1 MVSIYNT
8 LVCPSV
14 RRKVLLREEDYM
26 RWRIKT
32 FDKLII
38 RSFIPPFVVTFFIAH
53 FVLVMQFL
61 WKYIDDIVGKGA
73 TFFMILELI
82 GYLSI
87 SLIIMALP
95 IAVLISSVMVMGNL
109 AERYELASMKSAGV
123 RLLRIMQPLI
133 FLTLGISIFSFYC
146 SNVLIPYSNLKYKL
160 RLKSL
165 SRQKPSLLLEE
176 GVFNE
181 DFANYSIYIGG
192 KDPDNRSIRDILLY
206 DHSRRDQ
213 DPVLIA
219 AKEGEMYMTKD
230 GQYFVM
236 QLKGGTQYQASKATQ
251 SDKGESYPYTRTTF
265 ASWNKVF
272 DLAEFDIKGTNEEFY
287 KSHYAMLNVRQLA
300 ASADSIDQRILK
312 REEEYKGLLARS
324 THLARDTLTDDAMRS
339 SASQL
344 EQKKA
349 QQSFNKKQEEMP
361 KSLESLLILS
371 DSIPRRTASSIV
383 SSAKSI
389 VRTLKNQAHNLGGIS
404 EREGESKVKHLYELH
419 NKFSMA
425 LSCLI
430 FLFIGAP
437 MGAIVRKGGFGY
449 PILIAVIFFMIY
461 IVLSM
466 MFKKLAESFVLSG
479 PLAAWMPCIILFPIG
494 LVLTMRAMND
504 KKILENDRWQRFI
517 KRFKKSPKEKHAS
530 TPATV

>member
-1 MVSIYNT
+1 
-8 LVCPSV
+8 
-14 RRKVLLREEDYM
+14 M

-73 TFFMILELI
+73 TFFMIIELI

-133 FLTLGISIFSFYC
+133 IITFGISIFSFYS

-181 DFANYSIYIGG
+181 DFVNYSIYIGD
-192 KDPDNRSIRDILLY
+192 KDADNRTIRDILLY
-206 DHSRRDQ
+206 DHNRRDKE
-213 DPVLIA
+213 PVLIA
-219 AKEGEMYMTKD
+219 AKEGEMFMTKD

-236 QLKGGTQYQASKATQ
+236 KLKGGTQYQASKVTRNE
-251 SDKGESYPYTRTTF
+251 KGSSYPYTRTTF
-265 ASWNKVF
+265 GSWNKVF
-272 DLAEFDIKGTNEEFY
+272 DLSEFDIKSSNEEFY
-287 KSHYAMLNVRQLA
+287 KSHYAMLNISQLA
-300 ASADSIDQRILK
+300 KSVDSIDQRIIK
-312 REEEYKGLLARS
+312 RQEEYKDLIARS
-324 THLARDTLTDDAMRS
+324 THLARDTLDDQVIENKT
-339 SASQL
+339 SAV

-349 QQSFNKKQEEMP
+349 QTSFNKRREEMP
-361 KSLESLLILS
+361 KSLESLLTLS
-371 DSIPRRTASSIV
+371 DSIPRRTASTII
-383 SSAKSI
+383 SSAKSL
-389 VRTLKNQAHNLGGIS
+389 VRSLKNQANNAEGIS
-404 EREGESKVKHLYELH
+404 EREGESRVKHLFELH

-449 PILIAVIFFMIY
+449 PILVAVIFFMIY

-466 MFKKLAESFVLSG
+466 MFKKLAESFVLSA
-479 PLAAWMPCIILFPIG
+479 PLAAWMPCLILFPIG
-494 LVLTMRAMND
+494 LILTTRAMND
-504 KKILENDRWQRFI
+504 KKILENNRWQRLLKRI
-517 KRFKKSPKEKHAS
+517 KKKKTEDHAS
-530 TPATV
+530 SPATV